1 MASTYTPLGVELMAT
16 GENAGTWGTKTNTNL
31 NILEQIAGGYKVQT
45 LNAGGAGANTTTLD
59 VSDGSTGATLSTRVI
74 ILGAESPQT
83 ISGNKIVTIPIDV
96 ENFYFIKNSTSGGYT
111 VQLKYVSG
119 SGDSVTWAT
128 TDKGWKIIY
137 ATANDGTNPDIAEIS
152 VGGLPGGSDTQIQFN
167 DSGAFGGDAN
177 LVWNA
182 STGLNIGTSK
192 ELRLQDDSGSEYVG
206 MKASNGTTDYTLTWP
221 AAVAGGNGYVLKSTT
236 GGVLSWAEADAGGT
250 SWQAVIT
257 TGTTAS
263 AGNGYFCNTTG
274 GAFTLT
280 LPSSPTIGDEVSFV
294 DYAGTFD
301 TNNLT
306 IGRNS
311 EKINGSAADLTV
323 ATERAAN
330 TLVYTDGTQGWLLKN
345 N

>member
-1 MASTYTPLGVELMAT
+1 
-16 GENAGTWGTKTNTNL
+16 
-31 NILEQIAGGYKVQT
+31 
-45 LNAGGAGANTTTLD
+45 
-59 VSDGSTGATLSTRVI
+59 
-74 ILGAESPQT
+74 
-83 ISGNKIVTIPIDV
+83 
-96 ENFYFIKNSTSGGYT
+96 
-111 VQLKYVSG
+111 
-119 SGDSVTWAT
+119 
-128 TDKGWKIIY
+128 
-137 ATANDGTNPDIAEIS
+137 
-152 VGGLPGGSDTQIQFN
+152 
-167 DSGAFGGDAN
+167 
-177 LVWNA
+177 
-182 STGLNIGTSK
+182 
-192 ELRLQDDSGSEYVG
+192 